1 MDKEGLRSNPAP
13 ERCDGLPGDPKVRNT
28 PVGQNADVGICKDQN
43 GSPQTTN
50 KEDCPIPPNTSWTKT
65 ATVQSLKGNPED
77 LFAKIGC
84 TSIGTSGILACTA
97 RVVQFLFITLPAFL
111 LVLAAKLFDFM
122 AGLTLSSEMY
132 KFEFVEKMWRVIR
145 DFSNIF
151 FILVLLYAALQT
163 ILGIGHGGAKKTI
176 ATVILIAL
184 VVNFS
189 LFATRVVIDSGNIL
203 GLIFY
208 NKIAVTDDQ
217 GRPVSNPEGQ
227 IGNAAKTKVPERS
240 ISRAI
245 ASKFDIGVLLTKD
258 KTAGLGTE
266 SSAGVFS
273 SGVSFGIGCA
283 IGSAVPIPGVT
294 CLVGGGIGILL
305 NFFTADQV
313 YDDGALLRMMGFMVA
328 YGLVIWVLAYAFFV
342 TALSFLGRIIT
353 LIMLMIVSPFAF
365 MSYTIPGLKKM
376 GKVGFDSWL
385 HSLLS
390 ASFVAAVFMFILY
403 VSSEI
408 MRAGMFE
415 KMSVAEGSR
424 DLVAGLIVTFVP
436 AILIAM
442 LLLAGARY
450 AKKAS
455 GEFSEKIISVGKAA
469 VGVVGGLAVGAAVG
483 GAAIL
488 GRAGLGRIGA
498 AVGRSGRLKEI
509 EAGGG
514 LRGFGAARLRDIG
527 KFGAASSF
535 DLRGVKVAGKSLAS
549 TTGLKVGEAQ
559 KGGFEERRKKQVE
572 KRVNRAKE
580 LEVGEDEGLKQT
592 VRQRE
597 AELQTAKSDRAT
609 QDRLTELNN
618 GDHVS
623 EPAATATAEL
633 AVATATANPAI
644 QAMEQGLLGAM
655 NRASDANAV
664 LDRAKDQLA
673 AHPTDPA
680 FLAAQQAA
688 QAQVN
693 LANQGLAMANNAMTA
708 AQTLADNVVA
718 ATEALAANP
727 ADPALNAAL
736 AAANAA
742 AAANPAAQAMA
753 ARDVAL
759 ANQARVQSLPQLERA
774 AAAGQR
780 GLTDAERAL
789 KTAVDQFGARS
800 READTARVAQTRALA
815 ERERTRENLETR
827 QADIREAGVNIH
839 NAEVALKRAENAVI
853 GENAQRRENYARA
866 TLSEPGQA
874 FSFVMSGFQH
884 SFAGAEEAANRIRS
898 GIQEEKKISTDHH

>member
-1 MDKEGLRSNPAP
+1 MKKFLPYILILVIITGTWSLAVTAYAVTEYSDCMDKEGLRSNPAP

-283 IGSAVPIPGVT
+283 IGSVVPIPGVT

-455 GEFSEKIISVGKAA
+455 GEFSEKIISAGKAA

-514 LRGFGAARLRDIG
+514 V
-527 KFGAASSF
+527 
-535 DLRGVKVAGKSLAS
+535 RGV
-549 TTGLKVGEAQ
+549 GE
-559 KGGFEERRKKQVE
+559 E
-572 KRVNRAKE
+572 
-580 LEVGEDEGLKQT
+580 EGLKRT

-827 QADIREAGVNIH
+827 EADIREAGVNIH